1 MGEEPKADREWL
13 RRIVSRMERAENKL
27 PEPPWLNGE
36 WPKWVEN
43 VGREL
48 LRTFHPTAKLKVSD
62 NWEPGEVGAML
73 GQQVAYFDSLARM
86 MGVPDGEV
94 DWKKVQLVYGKDIK
108 KRVENYERKLNEE
121 FFPDLMRGLKFALA
135 LAIEQDYRSCARFFA
150 AFGRAI
156 ERTVSG
162 GGDFGRT
169 NTQIYIALLLSWRSV
184 EKLDSVPALHR
195 GLCKIFGTHV
205 VGDLKRIEKMCQRL
219 ELRFGRPGRPRKSI
233 GKESGPAVKQVRM
246 AGERPAPARFVD
258 G

>member
-1 MGEEPKADREWL
+1 MGDEPKANREWL
-13 RRIVSRMERAENKL
+13 RRIVARMERAENKL

-36 WPKWVEN
+36 WSKWVEN

-48 LRTFHPTAKLKVSD
+48 LRTFHPTAKFKVSD

-86 MGVPDGEV
+86 MAVLDGGRRLEEGSARLRQGYQEAGGELRE
-94 DWKKVQLVYGKDIK
+94 KTER
-108 KRVENYERKLNEE
+108 RV
-121 FFPDLMRGLKFALA
+121 FPDLMRGLKFALT

-162 GGDFGRT
+162 RGDFGRT

-195 GLCKIFGTHV
+195 GLCKIGTHV

-219 ELRFGRPGRPRKSI
+219 ELRFGRPGRPRKARATD
-233 GKESGPAVKQVRM
+233 SGPAVKQVRI
-246 AGERPAPARFVD
+246 AG
-258 G
+258 